1 MSQIT
6 NQTKYGQIQ
15 YTSISKNVNQYK
27 SNDIVQK
34 YNNKYH
40 NTIKMKPVDIIYIYI
55 YIYTRNCQNFY
66 DKELRKANKKSLEQI
81 NFMSNG
87 KAT

>member
-55 YIYTRNCQNFY
+55 YIYIYIQEIVRTFMIKNYEKQTR
-66 DKELRKANKKSLEQI
+66 RV
-81 NFMSNG
+81 
-87 KAT
+87 

>member
-1 MSQIT
+1 MHTHI
-6 NQTKYGQIQ
+6 YYVWFVCMYMYI
-15 YTSISKNVNQYK
+15 YVNKDVYLH
-27 SNDIVQK
+27 V
-34 YNNKYH
+34 YVY
-40 NTIKMKPVDIIYIYI
+40 IYIYI